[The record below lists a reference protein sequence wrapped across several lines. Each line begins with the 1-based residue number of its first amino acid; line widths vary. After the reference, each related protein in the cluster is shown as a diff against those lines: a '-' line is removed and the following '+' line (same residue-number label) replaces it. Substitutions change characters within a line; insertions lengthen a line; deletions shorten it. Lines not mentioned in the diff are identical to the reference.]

1 MITLY
6 RFAHEKYKDDLSGE
20 GARLYGARW
29 NSKGFP
35 VVYTS
40 TTISL
45 SLLELFIHKASYD
58 EIATNFL
65 MIIEVGGDLE
75 IPEIRL
81 SKLKEDWAEDE
92 GNTRWIGDE
101 FLKASSSLLLRVPS
115 AIIPEETNVLIN
127 PRHKD
132 FKKVKVKAARKFEF
146 DARLFK

>member
-29 NSKGFP
+29 NSKGYP

-58 EIATNFL
+58 EIVSNFL
-65 MIIEVGGDLE
+65 ITIEVNIEIE
-75 IPEIRL
+75 IPEIKQ
-81 SKLKEDWAEDE
+81 SKLKAGWINDE
-92 GNTRWIGDE
+92 SNTRWMGDE
-101 FLKASSSLLLRVPS
+101 FLKSRSSLLLKVPS

-127 PRHKD
+127 PKHPD
-132 FKKVKVKAARKFEF
+132 FKKAKIKTSRAFEF

>member
-29 NSKGFP
+29 NNKGLP

-45 SLLELFIHKASYD
+45 SLLELFIHKVSYD
-58 EIATNFL
+58 EIVSNFL
-65 MIIEVGGDLE
+65 ITIEISGLADV
-75 IPEIRL
+75 PEIKL
-81 SKLKEDWAEDE
+81 NKLKTDWTTDE
-92 GNTRWIGDE
+92 SNTRWIGDQ
-101 FLKASSSLLLRVPS
+101 FLTGNSSLLLKVPS

-132 FKKVKVKAARKFEF
+132 FKKVKVKASRAFEF

>member
-6 RFAHEKYKDDLSGE
+6 RFAHEKYSDDLSGE

-29 NSKGFP
+29 NSKGYP

-58 EIATNFL
+58 EILSNFL
-65 MIIEVGGDLE
+65 MTIEISGDIE
-75 IPEIRL
+75 IPEIKL
-81 SKLKEDWAEDE
+81 SKLKEDWSTDE

-101 FLKASSSLLLRVPS
+101 FLKSASSLLLKVPS

-132 FKKVKVKAARKFEF
+132 FKKVKVKTARRFDF